1 MSFIDVIKENRKKS
15 EVQKQVDYFFKIMNG
30 YTPVYTS
37 FEGSVYEMA
46 LTRAAIHTFA
56 THCSKLLP
64 EVEGQNNGN
73 FELFMQN
80 RPNPNMNTAQYL
92 YKLATY
98 FETDNTAF
106 IMPIYGKGAGID
118 KRPIGFYPVKPIYV
132 EYLEYKGDDYFKFVG
147 KNGNTILRKDEV
159 GIMNKFNYNSDFYGA
174 SNKALNPTLDLI
186 NASNQGIIEGVK
198 NSASLRFIAKLASV
212 LQPDDLKAERKR
224 LAEDNLSP
232 ENNGGIMLADAKY
245 DDIKQITSQPFTV
258 NAAQMREIEE
268 SVFTYFGTNKNILQN
283 KFTPDEWS
291 AYYEGKIEPFAIQAS
306 LTHTSM
312 KFTDRELQFGNR
324 IIFTANRLQYET
336 TQTKLNTVTSLF
348 DRGMLT
354 QNQACDIFQLPHI
367 EGGDKYYIRKEYMDM
382 TNPVGEEDDEVIS
395 V

>member
-1 MSFIDVIKENRKKS
+1 MGFIDVIKSNRKKS
-15 EVQKQVDYFFKIMNG
+15 EVQKQVDYYFKMMNG
-30 YTPVYTS
+30 YAPVFSS
-37 FEGSVYEMA
+37 FEGSIYEMG

-64 EVEGQNNGN
+64 EVEGAGN
-73 FELFMQN
+73 QKFERMLQN

-92 YKLATY
+92 YKLATLY
-98 FETDNTAF
+98 ETDNTAF
-106 IMPIYGKGAGID
+106 ISPLYEVEP
-118 KRPIGFYPVKPIYV
+118 RPVGFYPVKANAV
-132 EYLEYKGDDYFKFVG
+132 EHLVYNNNDYFKFMFSGGTV
-147 KNGNTILRKDEV
+147 TLPKDEV
-159 GIMNKFNYNSDFYGA
+159 GVLNKFNYKSDFYGA
-174 SNKALNPTLDLI
+174 SNKALEPTLDLI
-186 NASNQGIIEGVK
+186 TVNNQGIVEGVK
-198 NSASLRFIAKLASV
+198 NSASLRFMAKLASV
-212 LQPDDLKAERKR
+212 LQPKDLKNERKR
-224 LAEDNLSP
+224 LAEDNLGID
-232 ENNGGIMLADAKY
+232 NNDGVFLYDAKY
-245 DDIKQITSQPFTV
+245 EDIKQITSQPFTV

-283 KFTPDEWS
+283 KFTPDEWN

-312 KFTDRELQFGNR
+312 KFTDKELAYGNK
-324 IIFTANRLQYET
+324 IIFTANRLQYEST
-336 TQTKLNTVTSLF
+336 ETKLSTVTSLF

-382 TNPVGEEDDEVIS
+382 TDINDNSEVLS

>member
-1 MSFIDVIKENRKKS
+1 MGFIDLIKTNRKKS
-15 EVQKQVDYFFKIMNG
+15 EVQKQVDTYFKMMNG
-30 YTPVYTS
+30 YSPIFTS
-37 FEGSVYEMA
+37 FEGGIYEMA

-64 EVEGQNNGN
+64 EVEGANNEK
-73 FELFMQN
+73 FELFLQN

-98 FETDNTAF
+98 LETDNTAF
-106 IMPIYGKGAGID
+106 ILPLYEGKGID
-118 KRPIGFYPVKPIYV
+118 RRPTAFYPVKPSLV
-132 EYLEYKGDDYFKFVG
+132 EYLTYENEDYFRFIG
-147 KNGNTILRKDEV
+147 QGETRILRKDEV
-159 GIMNKFNYNSDFYGA
+159 GVMNKFNYKSDFYGA

-186 NASNQGIIEGVK
+186 NANNQGIIEGVK
-198 NSASLRFIAKLASV
+198 NSATLRFIAKLSSV
-212 LQPDDLKAERKR
+212 LNPKDLEKERKR
-224 LAEDNLSP
+224 LAEDNLSA
-232 ENNGGIMLADAKY
+232 ENNGGIFLADAKY
-245 DDIKQITSQPFTV
+245 DDVKQIMSQPFTV

-268 SVFTYFGTNKNILQN
+268 SVFTYFGTNKHILQN
-283 KFTPDEWS
+283 NFTPDEWS

-312 KFTDRELQFGNR
+312 KFTDRELAFGNK
-324 IIFTANRLQYET
+324 IIFSANRLQYET

-354 QNQACDIFQLPHI
+354 QNQACDIFQLPHV

-382 TNPVGEEDDEVIS
+382 AEANEEEIS